1 MLDDIIIMA
10 ADPTK
15 RIKESSAHWGRLA
28 IGYSD
33 IRELFHVVGISESRD
48 PPSIDIALRHIR
60 VNTDGV
66 WCRAT
71 PGLHVVHEQLARIG
85 YPLRADLFRT
95 LLPVEPGLLAGRHET
110 IVVTHSPQ
118 GTPEWAG

>member
-10 ADPTK
+10 ADPTR

-33 IRELFHVVGISESRD
+33 IRELFHVVGISESAG
-48 PPSIDIALRHIR
+48 PPSIDMALRHIK

-71 PGLHVVHEQLARIG
+71 PGLHTVHEWLARIR
-85 YPLRADLFRT
+85 YPLRADFFRA
-95 LLPVEPGLLAGRHET
+95 LLAIEPKLLASRHET
-110 IVVTHSPQ
+110 IVVT
-118 GTPEWAG
+118 